1 MSNEENALTRVF
13 RRTRVFL
20 PVIHP
25 GSKKTALDSIWT
37 AVESRADGI
46 FLINQGMSAAQVLE
60 FIPEV
65 HQRFEGLW
73 IGVNLLGIKPE
84 AVIGRVSGL
93 PVGGIWS
100 DDADIDELSDAQPA
114 GERFSAA
121 RERYGW
127 KGLYFGGVAFKYQ
140 REVPDALL
148 PDAAR
153 KAGPWMDVITS
164 SGPATTIPAEREKAK
179 ALRSG
184 AGKHPLALAS
194 GVSLENVDIFLPHVD
209 AYLVASSIETGP
221 SSGILVPELT
231 RRLAERIHTGLTPD
245 K

>member
-1 MSNEENALTRVF
+1 MINEETAMTSVF
-13 RRTRVFL
+13 RRNRVFL

-25 GSKKTALDSIWT
+25 VSKKTALDSIRT
-37 AVESRADGI
+37 AVESGADGI

-60 FIPEV
+60 LIPEV

-73 IGVNLLGIKPE
+73 IGVNMLGIKPE
-84 AVIGRVSGL
+84 ALIGRVADLS
-93 PVGGIWS
+93 VGGIWS
-100 DDADIDELSDAQPA
+100 DDAGIDEQSDTQPA
-114 GERFSAA
+114 GQRFREA
-121 RERYGW
+121 REQYGW

-164 SGPATTIPAEREKAK
+164 SGPGTTVPAEREKAR

-209 AYLVASSIETGP
+209 AYLVASSIETRP

-231 RRLAERIHTGLTPD
+231 RRLAECIHKFP
-245 K
+245 